1 MLGGGDDF
9 EALLPEALLELGDDG
24 DLVLAVD
31 APVGPKEEQDGVAEV
46 FGEGLGLAI
55 GEAGGGFESGR
66 RFPFERQEVQV
77 LLDAGSDGGGFPAG
91 DFVAEEA
98 DGLVAASGG
107 CGGLALD
114 FDGGSEGGDKGGRGV
129 EIAFSETGERQLADF
144 CGGFFGF
151 PVVFGPEFAARDP
164 GEAFE
169 VFGCI
174 ASCFLIELEG
184 LAGLRKI
191 SGHGRNADLI
201 NDHRLR

>member
-9 EALLPEALLELGDDG
+9 EALLAEALLELGDDG

-114 FDGGSEGGDKGGRGV
+114 FDGGSEGGGKGGRGV
-129 EIAFSETGERQLADF
+129 EIAFSEAGEGQLSDF
-144 CGGFFGF
+144 CCGFFGF
-151 PVVFGPEFAARDP
+151 GVVCSMLVAW
-164 GEAFE
+164 
-169 VFGCI
+169 GCW
-174 ASCFLIELEG
+174 G
-184 LAGLRKI
+184 WV
-191 SGHGRNADLI
+191 
-201 NDHRLR
+201 